1 MVNGVTALLDVSRA
15 VQALSLVG
23 ASIKVAKKKKVKTK
37 DIVGLGFKNIVGIS
51 LIKAQKDIASSL

>member
-1 MVNGVTALLDVSRA
+1 MTNGVKALLDVSRA

-37 DIVGLGFKNIVGIS
+37 DIVGLGITAIAGLS
-51 LIKAQKDIASSL
+51 LLKAQKQIASSL

>member
-23 ASIKVAKKKKVKTK
+23 ASLKVAKKKKVKTK
-37 DIVGLGFKNIVGIS
+37 DIVGLGITTIAGLS
-51 LIKAQKDIASSL
+51 LLKAQKQIASSL